1 MVPLLL
7 FADPAMTDA
16 LVKGVFVGLN
26 VALALVLL
34 FQYRLKGSHIYGI
47 GSYSVAISSA
57 LVLFTV
63 EMPGLFADL
72 PVDEQLLRLTIYL
85 ASLTHFAVLL
95 LTRHFFNVTRETQ
108 ITPNGIM
115 IMMAGCVALFMS
127 ATILPV
133 NLAFPATI
141 VFMAG
146 MILFGGI
153 FGLLT
158 IAPLSIAGMKVI
170 AVSMIAAVISVF
182 GLYIAY
188 QDYQIDSESAIFAF
202 YALSVASNFML
213 VWFLFESTAESNR
226 IPVQSEGITSGTISQ
241 PLTGGRDEYV
251 AMVAHE
257 IRTPLSGIIGISDLL
272 LDGAEGDLPPNVNTN
287 LNLIASSGRRLTYLI
302 NDLLD
307 ISRSGHNLLEV
318 HPKPVHLRSIVNKV
332 LALQY
337 SNAALKGIELR
348 NNISKTL
355 PNVLADSGKLEQIL
369 HNLIGNSV
377 KFTDEGSVTVDAD
390 VRENQVHITVEDTGQ
405 GLSKENVD
413 RILSSF
419 SESINRPGMST
430 SGAGLGLKISN
441 KLIELHGSKLIMES
455 AEGFGSYFTFG
466 LNITEEPAEVSVEF
480 ENYSIGRKNPHETI
494 TRILPHRNSQVN
506 EKFRIMVVDD
516 EPINVKVLKA
526 QLNRAGYEVISFSN
540 GKDAIQSVAANDL
553 PDLILL
559 DVMMPTMSGFDVCR
573 TIRETY
579 SKAEM
584 PVILLTAKNH
594 TSDILEGF
602 KSGAND
608 YIAKPIAKDELLA
621 RIKTH
626 IELSKI
632 NSVFSRFVP
641 LEFLSYLGY
650 DNLLEIKLGD
660 QVQQNMTV
668 LFSDIKDFT
677 RLSETMTPKEAFDFI
692 NTFLGVVS
700 PIIRECGGFID
711 KFIGDAIMALFPGSP
726 SDALKAAVRMSD
738 ELKKLNIDRRAM
750 GMEPISIG
758 TGLHT
763 GELMLGMI
771 GEKQRMEGTV
781 ISDVVNTASRMEGL
795 TKLFRNNIVI
805 SSDTLSMISERSDY
819 NFRYLGKT
827 RVKGKNNVL
836 DVYGVIDADD
846 DDLRQLELS
855 SSEAFEMGIKEF
867 YDKNFTKA
875 SVHFNEVLKGN
886 PKDIAASIFLKRSAH
901 LMITGVPE
909 NWSGVDEG
917 MSLLEQ
923 QR

>member
-1 MVPLLL
+1 MLLQFL
-7 FADPAMTDA
+7 LADPVEYGA
-16 LVKGVFVGLN
+16 LVNGIFVGISA
-26 VALALVLL
+26 ALALVL
-34 FQYRLKGSHIYGI
+34 FFHYR
-47 GSYSVAISSA
+47 ISKEKSTLISA
-57 LVLFTV
+57 YFILASAGLIVLVLSLPGFIRTTV
-63 EMPGLFADL
+63 AN
-72 PVDEQLLRLTIYL
+72 EQQLRLAIYL
-85 ASLTHFAVLL
+85 ASLTHFGILL
-95 LTRHFFNVTRETQ
+95 LTRHYFNTTRETQ
-108 ITPNGIM
+108 LTPTGLM

-127 ATILPV
+127 ATLLPV
-133 NLAFPATI
+133 DMALFSAILFL
-141 VFMAG
+141 AG
-146 MILFGGI
+146 MALFTAI
-153 FGLLT
+153 FTLLT
-158 IAPLSIAGMKVI
+158 IGPLSFPAMWIILIALIPTVLAGI
-170 AVSMIAAVISVF
+170 
-182 GLYIAY
+182 GLYITA
-188 QDYQIDSESAIFAF
+188 QPFALGPHFIYLF
-202 YALSVASNFML
+202 YGATSISHSML
-213 VWFLFESTAESNR
+213 VWLLLSETAQAEKKRGLPAPS
-226 IPVQSEGITSGTISQ
+226 ITDSPPVM
-241 PLTGGRDEYV
+241 TGARDEYV

-257 IRTPLSGIIGISDLL
+257 IRTPLSGIIGISELL
-272 LDGAEGDLPPNVNTN
+272 LDGAEGDLSAAVNTN

-307 ISRSGHNLLEV
+307 ISRSGNNLLEV
-318 HPKPVHLRSIVNKV
+318 HPKPAHVRSIVNKV

-337 SNAALKGIELR
+337 ANAALKGIELR
-348 NNISKTL
+348 NNIPKTT
-355 PNVLADSGKLEQIL
+355 PNVLADSSKLEQIL

-377 KFTDEGSVTVDAD
+377 KFTDEGSVIVDAE
-390 VRENQVHITVEDTGQ
+390 VRNGKVFINVEDTGQ
-405 GLSKENVD
+405 GLSKDNVD

-419 SESINRPGMST
+419 NESLNRPGLST

-441 KLIELHGSKLIMES
+441 KLIELHGSSLVMES

-466 LNITEEPAEVSVEF
+466 LPITEENAETSEEF
-480 ENYSIGRKNPHETI
+480 ENYSIGRRGPNETI
-494 TRILPHRNSQVN
+494 TRISPHRNSQIHD
-506 EKFRIMVVDD
+506 KFRVMVVDD
-516 EPINVKVLKA
+516 EPINVKVLNA
-526 QLNRAGYEVISFSN
+526 QLQRAGYDVVTYYN
-540 GKDAIQSVAANDL
+540 GKDAIEHLQGEEF

-559 DVMMPTMSGFDVCR
+559 DVMMPSLSGFEVCR

-579 SKAEM
+579 SKAEL

-602 KSGAND
+602 KAGAND

-641 LEFLSYLGY
+641 LEFLGYLGY
-650 DNLLEIKLGD
+650 ENLLEIKLGD

-677 RLSETMTPKEAFDFI
+677 RLSENMTPKESFDFI

-726 SDALKAAVRMSD
+726 ADALRAAVRMAD
-738 ELKKLNIDRRAM
+738 ELKKLNINRRSM
-750 GMEPISIG
+750 GLEPISIG
-758 TGLHT
+758 TGLHS

-795 TKLFRNNIVI
+795 TKLFKNNIVI
-805 SSDTLSMISERSDY
+805 SSDTLSMIPDRDGY

-827 RVKGKNNVL
+827 RVKGKHNVL
-836 DVYGVIDADD
+836 DVYGVIDGDD

-855 SSEAFEMGIKEF
+855 SADSFEMGIKEF

-875 SVHFNEVLKGN
+875 SVHFNEVLKAN

-917 MSLLEQ
+917 MFLLEQ
-923 QR
+923 QL